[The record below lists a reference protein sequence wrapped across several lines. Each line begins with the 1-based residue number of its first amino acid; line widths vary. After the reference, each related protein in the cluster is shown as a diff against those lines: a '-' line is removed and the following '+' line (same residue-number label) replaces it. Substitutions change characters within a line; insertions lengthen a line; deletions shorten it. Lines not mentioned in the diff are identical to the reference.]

1 MKSISEQQ
9 WIVVESR
16 AATLQLD
23 FKMAEREEVVASSVL
38 DSVNSN
44 VQNSETKSL
53 DGKIMTFQTSN
64 ESLGNIFQLIL
75 IIEQRFYRWNG

>member
-64 ESLGNIFQLIL
+64 ESLGNKFQFIL
-75 IIEQRFYRWNG
+75 IIKQRFYRWNG

>member
-64 ESLGNIFQLIL
+64 ESLGNTFQLIL
-75 IIEQRFYRWNG
+75 ITKQRF